1 MSFSAPRPCE
11 AAHCASVPY
20 STCFMHSG
28 KPVCKCNQSCALNVE
43 KVCGTDGVTYQN
55 ECELKKTACLSKKQI
70 KTSKRQPCPG

>member
-28 KPVCKCNQSCALNVE
+28 KPVCKCNQSCALDVG
-43 KVCGTDGVTYQN
+43 KVCASDGVTYQN
-55 ECELKKTACLSKKQI
+55 ECEMKKTACLSKKQI
-70 KTSKRQPCPG
+70 NISKRQPCPG